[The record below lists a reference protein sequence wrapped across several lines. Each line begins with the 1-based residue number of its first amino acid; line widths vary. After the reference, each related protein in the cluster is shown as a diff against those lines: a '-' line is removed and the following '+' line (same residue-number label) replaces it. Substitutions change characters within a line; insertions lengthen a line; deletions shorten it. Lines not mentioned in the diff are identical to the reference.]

1 MRQHER
7 QQETKERRG
16 FEAGGRR
23 VVKLSRGSGKDP
35 EARDRE
41 EDMQRESI
49 RPYPPP
55 HVP

>member
-49 RPYPPP
+49 RP
-55 HVP
+55 